1 MIPSWGGCA
10 RIPKLVGKAKATQ
23 IILTGERID
32 AKEAEKIG
40 LVSKVVQPDEL
51 MSTAT
56 YLAGQLA
63 TKAPIAIRLAKNI
76 LSKAMEITMEEGN
89 RMMVEGG
96 LICAKSED
104 VVEGIAAFFEKRTP
118 KFKGK

>member
-1 MIPSWGGCA
+1 MA
-10 RIPKLVGKAKATQ
+10 
-23 IILTGERID
+23 
-32 AKEAEKIG
+32 
-40 LVSKVVQPDEL
+40 
-51 MSTAT
+51 TAT

-63 TKAPIAIRLAKNI
+63 TKAPIAMRLAKNI
-76 LSKAMEITMEEGN
+76 LSKAMEISMEEGN
-89 RMMVEGG
+89 KMMVEGG